1 MEPTDVKRN
10 LAVILADHA
19 KGDASPLRADEGATL
34 KTLGPYRTI
43 LDSLNARHEAVS
55 TTRPARSSEGL

>member
-1 MEPTDVKRN
+1 MEPKGVMGE

-19 KGDASPLRADEGATL
+19 MGDASPLRADEGATL

-43 LDSLNARHEAVS
+43 IDSLS
-55 TTRPARSSEGL
+55 TRQPRSLIRGLRQ